1 MRDVD
6 MERYARYSGV
16 LTLALLWPVTH
27 KHAHYI
33 YTHQHILSICP
44 YTDTQM
50 TSITHTIPICGQTHT
65 HIISVYIEYSR
76 IQNVAHCPTRLPVPR
91 GTFIARASLVVLKM
105 WGLTKLQRVAFKI
118 LPPSLVARHNL
129 LCQQTHGTCPKPMS
143 SPRAPQRVRIWIC
156 GDLRETRTNPV
167 QTWAKG
173 ALRSIFQ
180 TTVPKSART
189 SGLRRAALSA
199 KMTSRHVFSKENI
212 DLRRCHYT
220 E

>member
-1 MRDVD
+1 M
-6 MERYARYSGV
+6 SFCGQPH
-16 LTLALLWPVTH
+16 TNTH
-27 KHAHYI
+27 I
-33 YTHQHILSICP
+33 ISIHITFNLSI
-44 YTDTQM
+44 TTQ
-50 TSITHTIPICGQTHT
+50 THTLYLSHTLYRSVDRNT

-76 IQNVAHCPTRLPVPR
+76 TQNVAHCHTRLPVPR

-118 LPPSLVARHNL
+118 LPTSLVARHNL
-129 LCQQTHGTCPKPMS
+129 LCQQTHGTSPKSKS
-143 SPRAPQRVRIWIC
+143 SPHAPQRVRIWIC

-189 SGLRRAALSA
+189 SGLLRAALSA
-199 KMTSRHVFSKENI
+199 KMTSRHVFSKVT
-212 DLRRCHYT
+212 CHYT
-220 E
+220 D